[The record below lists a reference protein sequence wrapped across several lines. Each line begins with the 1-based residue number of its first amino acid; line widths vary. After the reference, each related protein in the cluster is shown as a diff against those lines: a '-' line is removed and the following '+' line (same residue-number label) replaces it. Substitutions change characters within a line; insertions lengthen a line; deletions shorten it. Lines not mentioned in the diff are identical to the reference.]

1 MSDAADADLDPET
14 ETEHD
19 RDRER
24 ETAERDEAAAPPTAT
39 RVVVSHPATLSNW
52 GRDQLTG
59 PRFRRYL
66 RRVLDDVAVGDEW
79 EEFVDVGCCGNSM
92 DVPLRVEAIEGPPRV
107 GEGTE
112 IEFTERDA
120 EMRGGW
126 AVQSAEGPA
135 E

>member
-1 MSDAADADLDPET
+1 MSDAADAELDRET
-14 ETEHD
+14 ETEHE
-19 RDRER
+19 RER

-79 EEFVDVGCCGNSM
+79 EEFVDVGCCGSTH
-92 DVPLRVEAIEGPPRV
+92 DVPLRIESVDGGDAVGPSTAIEYTVREACGV
-107 GEGTE
+107 G
-112 IEFTERDA
+112 
-120 EMRGGW
+120 GGW
-126 AVQSAEGPA
+126 RVQSAAGPTS
-135 E
+135 

>member
-1 MSDAADADLDPET
+1 MSDSAAEAREYESDRDPDADPAGE
-14 ETEHD
+14 
-19 RDRER
+19 
-24 ETAERDEAAAPPTAT
+24 AT
-39 RVVVSHPATLSNW
+39 RVVVAHPASLSRW

-79 EEFVDVGCCGNSM
+79 EEFVDVGCCGNAM
-92 DVPLRVEAIEGPPRV
+92 DVPLRIEAIEGPPRV
-107 GEGTE
+107 GDGTE
-112 IEFTERDA
+112 IEFAERDV